1 MTTFY
6 SDEMTDVRAVP
17 SVPLS
22 PVEHHGKVRYA
33 KVTYLQVAAGDAGDL
48 IQLCKLPAGRVRL
61 IGRLSSLYHNLT
73 TATNFADIGWAAYVG
88 LDGIAVDADPDGLD
102 DNIDVETAG
111 TILVGTVAAV
121 LAVGGNKL
129 FESQEGVI
137 ITLTSVEI
145 PAEND
150 TIDGFIAYV
159 LD

>member
-6 SDEMTDVRAVP
+6 STEVTKLNTVP
-17 SVPLS
+17 PVPLA
-22 PVEHHGKVRYA
+22 PVAHHGKIRFA
-33 KVTYLQVAAGDAGDL
+33 KVTYLQVAEGTAGDFVH
-48 IQLCKLPAGRVRL
+48 LCKLPAGRVRL

-73 TATNFADIGWAAYVG
+73 VASATLDIGWMGYTDLDAAAVAADPNG
-88 LDGIAVDADPDGLD
+88 LDSGVAA
-102 DNIDVETAG
+102 ETAG

-129 FESQEGVI
+129 FESQEGVTI
-137 ITLTSVEI
+137 VLTMVGV
-145 PAEND
+145 PAAND

>member
-6 SDEMTDVRAVP
+6 SDEMTKVLAVP
-17 SVPLS
+17 PVALS
-22 PVEHHGKVRYA
+22 LVEHHSKVRFA

-61 IGRLSSLYHNLT
+61 IGRLSNLYMNLT
-73 TATNFADIGWAAYVG
+73 TATQFVDMGWAAYVG
-88 LDGIAVDADPDGLD
+88 LDGVAVDADPDGLD
-102 DNIDVETAG
+102 DNVDLESAATV
-111 TILVGTVAAV
+111 LVGTVAAV

-129 FESQEGVI
+129 FESQEGVV
-137 ITLTSVEI
+137 ITLTCVEI

>member
-6 SDEMTDVRAVP
+6 SDEMTKILAVP
-17 SVPLS
+17 FVPLS

-33 KVTYLQVAAGDAGDL
+33 KVTYLQVAAGDAGDI

-61 IGRLSSLYHNLT
+61 IGRLSSLYVNLT
-73 TATNFADIGWAAYVG
+73 TATQFIDIGWAAYVG
-88 LDGIAVDADPDGLD
+88 IDGVAVVADPNGLDGHINAESAL
-102 DNIDVETAG
+102 T
-111 TILVGTVAAV
+111 TLVGTVAAV

-129 FESQEGVI
+129 FESREGVV
-137 ITLTSVEI
+137 ITMSVDEI
-145 PAEND
+145 PAQND